1 MKRWLVALF
10 IVLIGVAL
18 TIVLI
23 SLKWKAGG
31 LPYIERVT
39 GISFS
44 SNLSQVDVYDNAEF
58 YVVAHA
64 KLNKDGEA
72 FASRNGFTSESVEI
86 GPWIEVLKPEN
97 RLISYENDLRF
108 LEGRNTSHRWLGVFD
123 LTSGRLWMVV
133 FYPDPSG
140 TIP

>member
-1 MKRWLVALF
+1 MKRWLVALLVF
-10 IVLIGVAL
+10 VIGVAL
-18 TIVLI
+18 TIALI
-23 SLKWKAGG
+23 SLKWRTGR

-64 KLNKDGEA
+64 KLNEDGEA
-72 FASRNGFTSESVEI
+72 FVSRHGFTSESVEI
-86 GPWIEVLKPEN
+86 DPWIEVLKPEN

-108 LEGRNTSHRWLGVFD
+108 LEGRNTSHHWLGVFD
-123 LTSGRLWMVV
+123 LTSGRLWVVV
-133 FYPDPSG
+133 FYPDSSG
-140 TIP
+140 ALP